1 MQISLLVSLSFFF
14 SLFLFITESIFS
26 TMNTRF
32 TFAEL
37 LTSPIPQHHNT
48 HDQEKLDCYYY
59 NPYQQHPHLT
69 QWSAMPNFYSQSVIS
84 PPTPQPQPMQPVS
97 SSSPPPSL
105 PSPSSQQPQQQR
117 TRGRRVSN
125 VPNQGLRMF
134 ACKSEGCGKVFK
146 RSEHLKRHV
155 RSIHTME
162 KRK

>member
-1 MQISLLVSLSFFF
+1 
-14 SLFLFITESIFS
+14 
-26 TMNTRF
+26 MNTRF

-48 HDQEKLDCYYY
+48 HEQEKLDYYYY
-59 NPYQQHPHLT
+59 NPYQQHPQPT
-69 QWSAMPNFYSQSVIS
+69 QWNAMPNYYTQSVIS
-84 PPTPQPQPMQPVS
+84 PPTPQPQPMQSMP

-105 PSPSSQQPQQQR
+105 PSPSPQQPHQQR

-134 ACKSEGCGKVFK
+134 ECKSEGCGKVFK

-162 KRK
+162 KRSFQMSISEL